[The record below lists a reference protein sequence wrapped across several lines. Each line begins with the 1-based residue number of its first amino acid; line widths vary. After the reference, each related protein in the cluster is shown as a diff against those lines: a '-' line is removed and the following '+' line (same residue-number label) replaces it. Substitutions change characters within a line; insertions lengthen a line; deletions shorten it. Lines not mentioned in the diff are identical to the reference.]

1 MMMPTTAT
9 PPTVPPTMAPT
20 SFDFSGSGAGGAVE
34 VTGLDTAE
42 LEVEELDLMVEEDG
56 YIKVVRVGSTIIVAV
71 MRGGSLA
78 HPVYVKSTEA
88 VRTPLVVTQ
97 VMPLIPEGYSN
108 VLQNGAFDWLMLLRT

>member
-1 MMMPTTAT
+1 MPTTAT

-71 MRGGSLA
+71 TRGGSLA